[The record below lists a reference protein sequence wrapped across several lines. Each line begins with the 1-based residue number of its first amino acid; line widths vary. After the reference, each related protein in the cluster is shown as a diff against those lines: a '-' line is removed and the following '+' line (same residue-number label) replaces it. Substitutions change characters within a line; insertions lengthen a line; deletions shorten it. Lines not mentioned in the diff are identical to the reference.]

1 MKVTVEFADS
11 LADLVADVAVA
22 ADGEPITLELPDGAV
37 LGDAMNALGIDEAR
51 ALMVIANG
59 RVVVKSARPTHQL
72 EDGDEIQILPP
83 LKGG

>member
-1 MKVTVEFADS
+1 MKITVEFADS

-59 RVVVKSARPTHQL
+59 RVVVKSARATHQL